1 MRIFPRVLCVPF
13 AVFVLLLARFS
24 CLFFF
29 FSSVCWSFWFD
40 RVWLAEW
47 MQRRGILVVNWK
59 HDTWSGETKGTRG
72 SNWKWYLVTTFR
84 QPCPN
89 NLPFST
95 MLCPFI
101 YTGCLETKCLYFCL
115 ESFFHSSPE
124 PVASLFQNNFNII
137 LNDSRLK

>member
-13 AVFVLLLARFS
+13 VVFILLFGSFFLA
-24 CLFFF
+24 L
-29 FSSVCWSFWFD
+29 FSSICWSFWFD
-40 RVWLAEW
+40 RVWLAERA
-47 MQRRGILVVNWK
+47 QRRGILVVNWK

-95 MLCPFI
+95 MLLSIHIHGVSRNKVSLFV
-101 YTGCLETKCLYFCL
+101 
-115 ESFFHSSPE
+115 ESFFFFFFIYSRE
-124 PVASLFQNNFNII
+124 PVAPLFQN
-137 LNDSRLK
+137 

>member
-13 AVFVLLLARFS
+13 VVFILLFGSFFLA
-24 CLFFF
+24 L
-29 FSSVCWSFWFD
+29 FSSICWSFWFD
-40 RVWLAEW
+40 RVWLAER

-95 MLCPFI
+95 ILCPFI
-101 YTGCLETKCLYFCL
+101 YTGCLETKCLYL
-115 ESFFHSSPE
+115 SKVFFIYSRE
-124 PVASLFQNNFNII
+124 PVALLFQN
-137 LNDSRLK
+137 